1 MEGGRTV
8 KAVYRECG
16 IAEATYCSWKSK
28 GGMEAS
34 DIKRLKEVEEENR
47 HLKQRY
53 AELSLDHKMLKGIVE
68 KSCKASRTTSARR
81 LREDGVSGESSTGL
95 SWRVAFVIRFIDT
108 SPIPHGTMRS

>member
-8 KAVYRECG
+8 KAVCREYG

-34 DIKRLKEVEEENR
+34 DIKRLKEVEEGNR

-53 AELSLDHKMLKGIVE
+53 AELSLDHKMLKGIVIQAV
-68 KSCKASRTTSARR
+68 KPAVRR
-81 LREDGVSGESSTGL
+81 ALVDYAKTAYPVSL
-95 SWRVAFVIRFIDT
+95 
-108 SPIPHGTMRS
+108 